1 MTHRLRVL
9 VSGRV
14 QGVGYRWSAAEQA
27 RRLGLNG
34 WVRNLPD
41 GRVEAEFEGAEDL
54 LSAMRDWCAAGPR
67 LARVDLVAETWDHGV
82 EPRHA
87 GVTIR
92 G

>member
-1 MTHRLRVL
+1 MTHRLRML

-41 GRVEAEFEGAEDL
+41 GRVEAEFEGTAL
-54 LSAMRDWCAAGPR
+54 LLETMRDWCGAGPR
-67 LARVDLVAETWDHGV
+67 LARVERVEETWEHGV